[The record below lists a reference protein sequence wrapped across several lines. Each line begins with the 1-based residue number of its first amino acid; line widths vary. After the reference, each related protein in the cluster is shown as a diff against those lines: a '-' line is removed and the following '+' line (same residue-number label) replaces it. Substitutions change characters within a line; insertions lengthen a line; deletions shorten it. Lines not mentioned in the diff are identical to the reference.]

1 MRTRRV
7 GGVGAVTA
15 GASTLARLALATGR
29 LWRAH
34 GLAMAM
40 WFCAGFV
47 LHTLGLQASA
57 QLGARHAVWAMLA
70 FVVGVVATLVALVLM
85 IHSVEPGLRTPA
97 RIARS
102 DPAGTTP
109 GGTAPHPARGGGWR
123 IPRLVFVREPRLDV
137 VATAVGPFL
146 AVYAVWGFVN
156 DEVRELFTG
165 NYTVQG
171 LGGIDNFS
179 ISFSPG
185 RLPFY
190 VVLAV
195 SSWVLRQL
203 VAAVTRRR
211 RVLPL
216 ALAGIVLEAL
226 WVFSFFAAA
235 FIAAGK
241 LRPWLRTRAGYVG
254 LQDARRAW
262 IDWLPDWTLPFGV
275 HLPEAVDRVLALLVG
290 SVLPGVWNAVLL
302 PLVWLALTAS
312 VLGWREFRSG
322 DVLAGTRIG
331 DRWAGRLAR
340 VGGPL
345 GTLMGLLTSD
355 LRTKYL
361 PVLAALRMISRAGP
375 GFVGV
380 YLLLAT
386 VLTSARQ
393 LFDIAVTV
401 LLGPRD
407 VASSLLTD
415 PAATLVS
422 GLIFTTLAIALYA
435 AAFDEALA
443 GAAGRSGVSGGTPPP
458 SPPAGPPAASAPGRR
473 SGPG

>member
-1 MRTRRV
+1 MRARRV
-7 GGVGAVTA
+7 GGGWAVTA
-15 GASTLARLALATGR
+15 GASALGRLALATGR

-34 GLAMAM
+34 GLAMAS

-47 LHTLGLQASA
+47 LHTLGLQVSA

-85 IHSVEPGLRTPA
+85 IHSVEPGLRTPF
-97 RIARS
+97 RIART
-102 DPAGTTP
+102 DPAG
-109 GGTAPHPARGGGWR
+109 GGRLR
-123 IPRLVFVREPRLDV
+123 IPRLVFVREPRLDL

-156 DEVRELFTG
+156 DEVRELFTS

-190 VVLAV
+190 VVLAL

-203 VAAVTRRR
+203 VAALTRRR

-226 WVFSFFAAA
+226 WVFSFFAVA
-235 FIAAGK
+235 FIAAGQ

-254 LQDARRAW
+254 LQDAWRTW
-262 IDWLPDWTLPFGV
+262 LGGLPDWTLPFGL
-275 HLPEAVDRVLALLVG
+275 HLPEAVDRALALLVG
-290 SVLPGVWNAVLL
+290 TVLPGVWNAVLL

-322 DVLAGTRIG
+322 DVLAGTRVG

-340 VGGPL
+340 GGGPL
-345 GTLMGLLTSD
+345 GTLMALVTSD

-401 LLGPRD
+401 VLGPRD

-443 GAAGRSGVSGGTPPP
+443 GAAGRSGVSGGTRPP